1 MINMKR
7 IIAALRG
14 KVEKIKLDRKINRV
28 NRAIETGIDNA
39 RDAIDRIEEEKA
51 LLMESLTEATE
62 VQDIIIKI
70 ADKIECTE
78 EQEAIIT
85 RLEKVRE
92 YINEE
97 IEVDIE

>member
-1 MINMKR
+1 MKR

-85 RLEKVRE
+85 RLEKVRD

-97 IEVDIE
+97 VELEEEEV

>member
-1 MINMKR
+1 MKR

-85 RLEKVRE
+85 RLEKVRD

>member
-1 MINMKR
+1 MKR

-85 RLEKVRE
+85 RLEKVRD

-97 IEVDIE
+97 VELEEEEA

>member
-1 MINMKR
+1 MKR

-51 LLMESLTEATE
+51 LLMESLTEVTE

-85 RLEKVRE
+85 RLEKVRD

-97 IEVDIE
+97 VELEEE

>member
-1 MINMKR
+1 MKR

-85 RLEKVRE
+85 RLEKVRD

-97 IEVDIE
+97 VELEEE